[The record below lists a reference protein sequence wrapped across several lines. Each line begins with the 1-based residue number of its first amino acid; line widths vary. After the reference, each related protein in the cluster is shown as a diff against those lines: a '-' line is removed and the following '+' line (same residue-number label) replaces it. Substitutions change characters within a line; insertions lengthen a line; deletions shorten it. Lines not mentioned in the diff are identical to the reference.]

1 MRSANVRNHLTNNT
15 GTKRDES
22 TDSRHL
28 TYYCTFGVKPN
39 KRKLTFSFFFFSR
52 DQNERTPLHLAAIK
66 GSLRCCE
73 TIVNKNEECVNDLDK
88 NKVWPSEWT
97 IF

>member
-1 MRSANVRNHLTNNT
+1 MNRILPSDIL
-15 GTKRDES
+15 
-22 TDSRHL
+22 L
-28 TYYCTFGVKPN
+28 YVKPN
-39 KRKLTFSFFFFSR
+39 IIYKEKVNFFLFFSR

-73 TIVNKNEECVNDLDK
+73 TIVNKSEECVNDLDK
-88 NKVWPSEWT
+88 NKVRPSEWT